1 MKAILCALDFS
12 EASENVIQEAFKL
25 AAKKKTNLIVLF
37 TYRLLQRKGES
48 LAEYR
53 KGVEAKA
60 KTDFETLLA
69 NIKNRIEVP
78 FEFITEIGFLSDRI
92 EFYIRRNKVEAVI
105 LCEKL
110 AESINE
116 QQEQSLE
123 SLITSLKIPVVIIPE
138 VHEVE

>member
-25 AAKKKTNLIVLF
+25 AAKNKTNLIVLF

-123 SLITSLKIPVVIIPE
+123 SFITSLKIPVVIIPE

>member
-25 AAKKKTNLIVLF
+25 AAKNKTNLIVLF

-92 EFYIRRNKVEAVI
+92 KFYIRRNKVEAVI

-123 SLITSLKIPVVIIPE
+123 SFITSLKIPVVIIPE

>member
-60 KTDFETLLA
+60 KTDFEALLA

>member
-25 AAKKKTNLIVLF
+25 ASDKKTNLIVLF
-37 TYRLLQRKGES
+37 TYRLLQRKGEG

-53 KGVEAKA
+53 NGIEAKA
-60 KTDFETLLA
+60 KADFEALLLS
-69 NIKNRIEVP
+69 IEEKADVP
-78 FEFITEIGFLSDRI
+78 FEFITEIGFLADRI
-92 EFYIRRNKVEAVI
+92 ESFIKRNKVEAVV
-105 LCEKL
+105 LCQRL
-110 AESINE
+110 ADTMNE

-123 SLITSLKIPVVIIPE
+123 TLITSLKIPVIIIPE